1 MQNARRPI
9 NRLPYAFCMAHYS
22 SPAAYTALE
31 LLFAVTLSLVVGAV
45 ATPQLLASVDDLRA
59 AGAVRYIA
67 TKLQQSRMEAVS
79 RSASVGWQF
88 VVIPNGYTYALY
100 RDGNGNGI
108 GSLDIQQGVDAR
120 IGAPELLTTRFTGVD
135 FGVLPGLPP
144 VDPGGTAPGSDPI
157 KLGSS
162 NILTFTPLGT
172 SSSGSLYLLGRRN
185 AQYAIRI
192 LGETGKTRIL
202 KFDPRTRQWKPA

>member
-1 MQNARRPI
+1 MQDAQRHMKP
-9 NRLPYAFCMAHYS
+9 LHCAFCIARCS
-22 SPAAYTALE
+22 SPAAYTLLE
-31 LLFAVTLSLVVGAV
+31 LLFAVTLSLTVGAV

-67 TKLQQSRMEAVS
+67 TKLQQSRMEALS
-79 RSASVGWQF
+79 RSANVGWQF
-88 VVIPNGYTYALY
+88 VITTNGYTYTPYL
-100 RDGNGNGI
+100 DGNGNGI
-108 GSLDIQQGVDAR
+108 RSKDIQTGVDLR
-120 IGAPELLTTRFTGVD
+120 IGPVERLTNQFAGVD

-192 LGETGKTRIL
+192 LGETGKARIL
-202 KFDPRTRQWKPA
+202 KFDPRLQQWKPA